1 MRRQPRRAEREP
13 TVALI
18 NIVFLMLVFFLV
30 AGQIAA
36 PVEPDLRL
44 VRVEGAENAPPGD
57 VLVVHADGRLS
68 HRGRPV
74 ASAAAHLAALPEIER
89 QRVRLMPDRELPALR
104 LVAIARELTR
114 AGAGTVVIVSGTT
127 AP

>member
-36 PVEPDLRL
+36 PVETDLRL
-44 VRVEGAENAPPGD
+44 VRADDPDTTPLGD

-68 HRGRPV
+68 HRGRGV
-74 ASAAAHLAALPEIER
+74 DSAAAYLSALPEVER
-89 QRVRLMPDRELPALR
+89 ARARLMPDRDLPAAR

-114 AGAGTVVIVSGTT
+114 AGAESVVIATERET
-127 AP
+127 R